1 MRNERVRILAIGL
14 LLMCCGAC
22 SPVAIISYRQFGAC
36 GSDHKALVF
45 FSLLQLEN
53 ASGTAPA
60 TFDPYASFV
69 QGHQNDGQGLGF
81 IDLGTTGQLS
91 VNLGFPAAEKVTAA
105 AGQTVTL
112 NTIGV
117 APVATTAADAATE
130 ANNTPYFL
138 VASGALGDKLN
149 ANQTSWPVTPSCQDV
164 NIKNGGQ

>member
-1 MRNERVRILAIGL
+1 MCNERARILAIGL
-14 LLMCCGAC
+14 VLTCSVAC
-22 SPVAIISYRQFGAC
+22 NPVAIVSYRQFGAC
-36 GSDHKALVF
+36 GGSDHKALVF

-81 IDLGTTGQLS
+81 IDPGWTGQLS
-91 VNLGFPAAEKVTAA
+91 VNLGFPAAAKVSVA

-112 NTIGV
+112 NTVGV
-117 APVATTAADAATE
+117 APVATTADATTE

-149 ANQTSWPVTPSCQDV
+149 ANQISWPVTPSCQDV